1 MSDAALKVRMTT
13 ALRAPPH
20 SLVWCGTEAGVF
32 NQLGIDVTFPVIET
46 TGPEAVHGLAR
57 GEWDFCQTGTLPV
70 VENVLNGGDAVVLFR
85 NALQHA
91 NLCIALRPGLT
102 TLAELHGKRVGVLS
116 DATSGQTGI
125 NARLTIEG
133 EGATATY
140 VGLGGYGNIYKALA
154 AGDIDAGPL
163 PLHLRFAGERQY
175 GWKTLGLKFGGAI
188 PSVFATTRNLIATNR
203 ELVLRVAQGF
213 IRTVHTFK
221 TQPEVY
227 VPLLQRFLQMS
238 ERELVQDQVRFYLP
252 LFPQVP
258 RMALTDEGL
267 QAIRDTFAK
276 AYPAAQ
282 KLQESDFVDS
292 SIVDELE
299 RSGFIAKLYESPDHD
314 VLAVSGVGGRGRVD
328 ARGME

>member
-1 MSDAALKVRMTT
+1 MNTAPLKVRMTT
-13 ALRAPPH
+13 ALRAPTH
-20 SLVWCGTEAGVF
+20 SITWCGTEAGVF
-32 NQLGIDVTFPVIET
+32 RAQGIDVTFPVIET

-70 VENVLNGGDAVVLFR
+70 VENFLNGGDAVVLFR
-85 NALQHA
+85 NALQHD

-102 TLAELHGKRVGVLS
+102 KLAELHGKRVGVLS

-125 NARLTIEG
+125 NARLTIEQA
-133 EGATATY
+133 GATATY

-175 GWKTLGLKFGGAI
+175 GWKTFGLAFGGMI
-188 PSVFATTRNLIATNR
+188 PSVFATTRKLIASNR

-213 IRTVHTFK
+213 IRSVHTFK

-227 VPLLQRFLQMS
+227 IPLLQRFLQMN
-238 ERELVQDQVRFYLP
+238 ERELVEDQVRFYLP

-258 RMALTDEGL
+258 RMALSEQGL
-267 QAIRDTFAK
+267 QSIRDTFAQT
-276 AYPAAQ
+276 YPAAS
-282 KLQESDFVDS
+282 KVREVDFTDS

-299 RSGFIAKLYESPDHD
+299 QSGFIRQLYAGTSK
-314 VLAVSGVGGRGRVD
+314 
-328 ARGME
+328 

>member
-1 MSDAALKVRMTT
+1 MSNPTFKVRMTT

-20 SLVWCGTEAGVF
+20 SLAWCGTEAGVF
-32 NQLGIDVTFPVIET
+32 SGLRIDVTFPVIET

-85 NALQHA
+85 NALQHD

-102 TLAELHGKRVGVLS
+102 TLAELQGKRVGVLS

-125 NARLTIEG
+125 NARLTIEQ

-140 VGLGGYGNIYKALA
+140 VGLGSYGNIYKALA

-163 PLHLRFAGERQY
+163 PLRFAGERQY

-188 PSVFATTRNLIATNR
+188 PSVFATTRSLIAANR

-221 TQPEVY
+221 TQPALY
-227 VPLLQRFLQMS
+227 VPLLQRFLQVS
-238 ERELVQDQVRFYLP
+238 DRELVQDQVRFYLP

-258 RMALTDEGL
+258 RMALTAEGL
-267 QAIRDTFAK
+267 RAIRSTFAA
-276 AYPAAQ
+276 AYPTAH
-282 KLQESDFVDS
+282 KLQESDFVDD

-299 RSGFIAKLYESPDHD
+299 RSGFIAKLY
-314 VLAVSGVGGRGRVD
+314 A
-328 ARGME
+328 

>member
-1 MSDAALKVRMTT
+1 MNTAPLKVRMTT
-13 ALRAPPH
+13 ALRAPTH
-20 SLVWCGTEAGVF
+20 SLAWCGTEAGVF
-32 NQLGIDVTFPVIET
+32 RAQGIDVTFPVIET

-70 VENVLNGGDAVVLFR
+70 VENFLNGGDAVVLFR
-85 NALQHA
+85 NALQHD

-102 TLAELHGKRVGVLS
+102 QLAELHGKRVGVLS

-125 NARLTIEG
+125 NARLTIEQA
-133 EGATATY
+133 GATATY

-154 AGDIDAGPL
+154 AGEIDAGPL

-175 GWKTLGLKFGGAI
+175 GWKTFGLAFGGTI
-188 PSVFATTRNLIATNR
+188 PSVFATTRKLIASNR

-213 IRTVHTFK
+213 IRSVHTFK

-227 VPLLQRFLQMS
+227 IPLLQRFLQVN
-238 ERELVQDQVRFYLP
+238 ERELVEDQVRFYLP

-258 RMALTDEGL
+258 RMALSAEGL
-267 QAIRDTFAK
+267 QSIRNTFTK
-276 AYPAAQ
+276 MYPAAP
-282 KLQESDFVDS
+282 KLQDSDFTDS

-299 RSGFIAKLYESPDHD
+299 QSGFIAKLY
-314 VLAVSGVGGRGRVD
+314 A
-328 ARGME
+328 